1 MIAEKIIE
9 NKVIIR
15 NGKLKTILNEETQ
28 QRGWMSVDECFRLV
42 RTGIIKMDKA
52 IKDENDN

>member
-28 QRGWMSVDECFRLV
+28 QRGWMSVDECYRLV

-52 IKDENDN
+52 IKTV